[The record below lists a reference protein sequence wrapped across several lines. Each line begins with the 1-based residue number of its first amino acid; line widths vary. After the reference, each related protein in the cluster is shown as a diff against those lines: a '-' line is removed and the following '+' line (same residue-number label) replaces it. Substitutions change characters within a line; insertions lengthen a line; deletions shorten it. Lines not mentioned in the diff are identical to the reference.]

1 MKYICTFIIIAL
13 SFLYTGLNAQKLA
26 DKSIY
31 YKFMQLPSYPLGVEK
46 YDYVVYQNG
55 ETPEQESAVE
65 QNKAALRSGYETD
78 IKLYYDRVF
87 EIDNQIY
94 EIGTS
99 KDLSLIKKQI
109 KMGEVHNTMPEK
121 PARPSLGYEEEMEL
135 YALEMDFHNAR
146 EDSLNK
152 QEIKMIFKEQLRV
165 LINETIPLKPS
176 MSNMNAGAYRLPDAL
191 VAKIFVLDGLERV
204 YDEQNKTRFEIALAE
219 FEVKEKKEKGITE
232 ISGNANET
240 VVEYRRI
247 AGYKVYDQNNVM
259 IDEGIIPATEDW
271 RKEEF
276 GETVKR
282 SEIDKKIKAFEKNS
296 AESSLYSAKYFLA
309 NKFAYATE
317 QRNFELGYAKGKNHD
332 YSQLTK
338 AYETSFE
345 IFETALTKENP
356 DLSVLKEAIEIW
368 ESELK
373 TADYTNKKARISA
386 QIAVGLYFNII
397 ESSIWLNDFDKA
409 YTMLDEL
416 AGMDGIKSKTER
428 KIKYSRQFIEDRQ
441 KRFEANNNLV
451 ADN

>member
-1 MKYICTFIIIAL
+1 MKCICTFVVVVL
-13 SFLYTGLNAQKLA
+13 SFLFTGVKAQKLA

-31 YKFMQLPSYPLGVEK
+31 YKFMQIPSHPLSVEK

-55 ETPEQESAVE
+55 ETPEQESAE
-65 QNKAALRSGYETD
+65 TQNKAALKSGYETD
-78 IKLYYDRVF
+78 IKQYYDRVF

-109 KMGEVHNTMPEK
+109 KMGEIHNTMPER
-121 PARPSLGYEEEMEL
+121 PARPNLGYQEEMEL
-135 YALEMDFHNAR
+135 YALEMDYHNAR

-152 QEIKMIFKEQLRV
+152 QEIKMIYKEQLRV
-165 LINETIPLKPS
+165 LLNETIPLKPH
-176 MSNMNAGAYRLPDAL
+176 MSKGSTGAYRLPDAL

-219 FEVKEKKEKGITE
+219 FEVKEKKEKVSERSNYG
-232 ISGNANET
+232 NET

-247 AGYKVYDQNNVM
+247 AGYKVFDQNNVM
-259 IDEGIIPATEDW
+259 IDEGIISATEDW
-271 RKEEF
+271 KKDEF

-282 SEIDKKIKAFEKNS
+282 SEIDKKIKTFEKNS

-317 QRNFELGYAKGKNHD
+317 QRNFELGYAKGKSYD

-345 IFETALTKENP
+345 IFENALTKENP
-356 DLSVLKEAIEIW
+356 DLSGLKDAIEIW

-373 TADYTNKKARISA
+373 TVDYTNKKARIST

-409 YTMLDEL
+409 YAMLDEL
-416 AGMDGIKSKTER
+416 AGIDGIKSKTER
-428 KIKYSRQFIEDRQ
+428 KITYCRKFIEDRQ
-441 KRFEANNNLV
+441 KRYEANNNLV
-451 ADN
+451 AGK